1 MARRSDPPS
10 DPLDAARGV
19 TSRRTHARPAAPVD
33 SIAIPG
39 IARLRGWAVAAL
51 IDVALSVA
59 LGAPRNAAAQ
69 LLNAAADP
77 YRIGDAWGLRIA
89 SQLVEHPLAPGQ
101 AATTFGIGATATGT
115 VDEDLSLHGN
125 AELRR
130 GPSVVKADAIHYDED
145 TDTADAYGHV
155 RIVHDGNAFSGPD
168 AHLRIDSVEGTMA
181 SPHYR
186 FNLTGGTGS
195 GSRID
200 LVDDARE
207 VVYDG
212 TYTTCHCTTSPAWY
226 LHAARLDL
234 DNDAGEGVAHDGVL
248 VFAGLPLFASP
259 WMSFPLNGER
269 HTGILPPTFA
279 VSSTSGYDIAV
290 PVYFNLAPNYDLT
303 VTPRLMTKRG
313 AMLTTDFR
321 YLSPT
326 YSGSFSASVLPDDA
340 TTHTNRYSI
349 AFQHRE
355 NLGNGFAAYANYN
368 RVSDAS
374 VPSDFSS
381 ANSLVVGSQTLFQQE
396 AGVTW
401 NHGPWSVLARVQNW
415 QSFTTAPPYNRAPEL
430 DAKYTRYNVGGFD
443 FGVDVNATRFTIP
456 TADST
461 EGNRM
466 TFDAHVA
473 YPIVAPGWYI
483 TPMLQW
489 HAASYDLT
497 SIGSD
502 APAGQPKNFTVNVPT
517 ASLDMGATFER
528 AVRLFGIDMIQT
540 LEPRL
545 YYVDT
550 PYRNQ
555 TFAPAFDTAPID
567 FGLAEIFTSNRFVG
581 GDRVSDMNRLTA
593 GVTTRFIDAGSG
605 TELARF
611 VLAQEY
617 YFRASQVTMPDD
629 TPPTVGPSDVVA
641 GAALHLGPTLELQQA
656 VEYNQ
661 SSNEL
666 TQATAGVDWKPAN
679 GRVINLAYL
688 YARANATLD
697 DEPEN
702 QVLLSA
708 QWPLT
713 HALSGVGSVDY
724 DLAAHRL
731 VGGLLGF
738 QYAADCWAVSV
749 ALQKYTNYNGTTS
762 PTTGTRVLVQ
772 LQLNGLSRI
781 DNGLLQQFRANVPGY
796 STPTLPAPASR
807 FTDYP

>member
-1 MARRSDPPS
+1 MARRSEP
-10 DPLDAARGV
+10 ARGPR
-19 TSRRTHARPAAPVD
+19 SAPRG
-33 SIAIPG
+33 G
-39 IARLRGWAVAAL
+39 IVARLRAGAVAL
-51 IDVALSVA
+51 LVDVALSVA
-59 LGAPRNAAAQ
+59 LCTPRDADAQLQNAAAE
-69 LLNAAADP
+69 P

-101 AATTFGIGATATGT
+101 AATTFGIGAAASGT
-115 VDEDLSLHGN
+115 VDQDLSLHGN

-130 GPSVVKADAIHYDED
+130 GPSVVKADAIHYDAD
-145 TDTADAYGHV
+145 TDMTDAYGHV
-155 RIVHDGNAFSGPD
+155 LVVHDGNAFAGPD
-168 AHLRIDSVEGTMA
+168 AHLQLDSFAGTMTA
-181 SPHYR
+181 PHYR
-186 FNLTGGTGS
+186 FNLTGGSGS
-195 GSRID
+195 GTRVD
-200 LVDDARE
+200 LLDDTRE

-212 TYTTCHCTTSPAWY
+212 TYTTCHCSDDPAWY
-226 LHAARLDL
+226 LRASRLDL
-234 DNDAGEGVAHDGVL
+234 DNAAGIGVAHDGIL
-248 VFAGLPLFASP
+248 FFAGVPVFASP
-259 WMSFPLNGER
+259 WMSFPLNDAR
-269 HTGILPPTFA
+269 KSGILPPTFA
-279 VSSTSGYDIAV
+279 ISSTNGYDIAV
-290 PVYFNLAPNYDLT
+290 PIYFNLAPNYDLT

-313 AMLTTDFR
+313 AMLTTDYR
-321 YLSPT
+321 YLGST
-326 YSGSFSASVLPDDA
+326 YSGSLSASVLPDDA

-355 NLGNGFAAYANYN
+355 DLGNGFAAYTNYN

-396 AGVTW
+396 AGVTY

-415 QSFTTAPPYNRAPEL
+415 QSFTTTPPYNREPEL
-430 DAKYTRYNVGGFD
+430 NAKYTRYDAGGFD
-443 FGVDVNATRFTIP
+443 FGADVDATRFTIP

-466 TFDAHVA
+466 TFDTYVS
-473 YPIVAPGWYI
+473 YPILSPGWSVI
-483 TPMLQW
+483 PKLQW

-517 ASLDMGATFER
+517 ASLDMSATFER
-528 AVRLFGIDMIQT
+528 AVRLFGVDMIQT

-545 YYVDT
+545 YYVYT

-555 TFAPAFDTAPID
+555 TFAPVFDTAPLD

-605 TELARF
+605 VELARF
-611 VLAQEY
+611 VLAQAY
-617 YFRASQVTMPDD
+617 DFRTSQVTMPGD
-629 TPPTVGPSDVVA
+629 TPPTVGPSSVIG
-641 GAALHLGPTLELQQA
+641 GAALHIGAGLELQQA
-656 VEYNQ
+656 AEYNQ

-666 TQATAGVDWKPAN
+666 TQAMAGIDWKPAD
-679 GRVINLAYL
+679 GKVINLAYL

-731 VGGLLGF
+731 VSGLLGF
-738 QYAADCWAVSV
+738 QYAADCWAVSF
-749 ALQKYTNYNGTTS
+749 ALQKYTNYNSTTS

-781 DNGLLQQFRANVPGY
+781 DNGLLQQFRASVPGY
-796 STPTLPAPASR
+796 ATPALPAPTSR

>member
-1 MARRSDPPS
+1 MARRSERPG
-10 DPLDAARGV
+10 RV
-19 TSRRTHARPAAPVD
+19 RTRALALLAD
-33 SIAIPG
+33 IALSIALCTP
-39 IARLRGWAVAAL
+39 RDVAAQL
-51 IDVALSVA
+51 A
-59 LGAPRNAAAQ
+59 GAAAQ
-69 LLNAAADP
+69 PDRLD
-77 YRIGDAWGLRIA
+77 DAWGLRIA
-89 SQLVEHPLAPGQ
+89 SQLVEHPLAAGQ
-101 AATTFGIGATATGT
+101 VATTFGIGTAMSGT
-115 VDEDLSLHGN
+115 ANQDLSLRGN

-130 GPSVVKADAIHYDED
+130 GTSVVKADAIHYDVD

-155 RIVHDGNAFSGPD
+155 RIVHDGNAFAGPD
-168 AHLRIDSVEGTMA
+168 AHLQVGSVAGTMTA
-181 SPHYR
+181 PHYR
-186 FNLTGGTGS
+186 FNLTGGSGS
-195 GSRID
+195 GTRVD
-200 LVDDARE
+200 LLDDTRQI
-207 VVYDG
+207 VHDG
-212 TYTTCHCTTSPAWY
+212 TYTTCQCTHDPAWY
-226 LHAARLDL
+226 LRASRLDL
-234 DNDAGEGVAHDGVL
+234 DEAAGEGVAHDGVL
-248 VFAGLPLFASP
+248 YFAGLPLFASP
-259 WMSFPLNGER
+259 WMSFPLNGDR
-269 HTGILPPTFA
+269 QSGLLPPTFGI
-279 VSSTSGYDIAV
+279 SSTNGYDFALPI
-290 PVYFNLAPNYDLT
+290 YFNLAPNYDLT
-303 VTPRLMTKRG
+303 ITPRVMTKRG
-313 AMLTTDFR
+313 AMLTTEYR

-326 YSGSFSASVLPDDA
+326 YSGDLSVSVLPDDA

-349 AFQHRE
+349 TFQHRE

-381 ANSLVVGSQTLFQQE
+381 ANSLVIGSQTLFQQE
-396 AGVTW
+396 AGVTYD
-401 NHGPWSVLARVQNW
+401 HGPWSVLARVQNW
-415 QSFTTAPPYNRAPEL
+415 QSFTTTPPYNRAPEL

-443 FGVDVNATRFTIP
+443 FGVEANATRFTIP

-461 EGNRM
+461 EGKRM
-466 TFDAHVA
+466 TLDASVS
-473 YPIVAPGWYI
+473 YPIVTPGWYV
-483 TPMLQW
+483 TPKLQW

-517 ASLDMGATFER
+517 ASVDMGATFER
-528 AVRLFGIDMIQT
+528 PVRLFGIDMIQT

-555 TFAPAFDTAPID
+555 TFAPAFDTAPLD
-567 FGLAEIFTSNRFVG
+567 FGLAEVFTSNRFVG

-593 GVTTRFIDAGSG
+593 GITTRFVEAGNG
-605 TELARF
+605 VELARF

-617 YFRASQVTMPDD
+617 YFRASQVTMPGDV
-629 TPPTVGPSDVVA
+629 PPSVGPSDVIA
-641 GAALHLGPTLELQQA
+641 GAALHVGGNLELQQA

-661 SSNEL
+661 SSSEL
-666 TQATAGVDWKPAN
+666 TQATAGIDWKPAA
-679 GRVINLAYL
+679 GKVVNLAYL

-697 DEPEN
+697 DEQEN

-731 VGGLLGF
+731 VSGLLGF
-738 QYAADCWAVSV
+738 QYAAECWAVSV

-796 STPTLPAPASR
+796 STPTLPAPTSR

>member
-1 MARRSDPPS
+1 MARRSDSAAGPR
-10 DPLDAARGV
+10 DAVPGGIVARV
-19 TSRRTHARPAAPVD
+19 NARA
-33 SIAIPG
+33 IA
-39 IARLRGWAVAAL
+39 LLV
-51 IDVALSVA
+51 DVALAIAVC
-59 LGAPRNAAAQ
+59 APRDAAAQ
-69 LLNAAADP
+69 LQGAAAQP
-77 YRIGDAWGLRIA
+77 YRIGDAWGLRVA
-89 SQLVEHPLAPGQ
+89 SQLVEHPLAAGQ
-101 AATTFGIGATATGT
+101 VATTFGIGATASGT
-115 VDEDLSLHGN
+115 VDQDLSLHGS

-130 GPSVVKADAIHYDED
+130 GPSAVKADAIHYDAD

-155 RIVHDGNAFSGPD
+155 QVVHDGDAFAGPD
-168 AHLRIDSVEGTMA
+168 AHLQLDSVEGTMT

-186 FNLTGGTGS
+186 FNLTGGSGS
-195 GSRID
+195 GTRVD
-200 LVDDARE
+200 LLDDSRE

-212 TYTTCHCTTSPAWY
+212 TYTTCHCTNDPAWY
-226 LHAARLDL
+226 LRASRLDL
-234 DNDAGEGVAHDGVL
+234 DQAAGVGVAHDGVL
-248 VFAGLPLFASP
+248 FFAGVPVFASP

-269 HTGILPPTFA
+269 RTGILPPTFSI
-279 VSSTSGYDIAV
+279 SSTNGYDIAV
-290 PVYFNLAPNYDLT
+290 PVYFNLAPNHDLT

-313 AMLTTDFR
+313 AMLTTDYR

-326 YSGSFSASVLPDDA
+326 YSGSLSVSVLPDDA

-396 AGVTW
+396 AGVTYD
-401 NHGPWSVLARVQNW
+401 HGPWAVLARVQNW
-415 QSFTTAPPYNRAPEL
+415 QSFTTTPPYNREPEL
-430 DAKYTRYNVGGFD
+430 DAKYMRYNVGGFD
-443 FGVDVNATRFTIP
+443 FGVDANATRFTIP

-461 EGNRM
+461 EGNRL
-466 TFDAHVA
+466 TLDTYVS
-473 YPIVAPGWYI
+473 YPIVAPGWTV
-483 TPMLQW
+483 TPKLQW

-502 APAGQPKNFTVNVPT
+502 APAGQPKNLTVNVPT
-517 ASLDMGATFER
+517 ASVDMGATFER
-528 AVRLFGIDMIQT
+528 TVRLFGIDMIQT

-545 YYVDT
+545 YYVYT

-555 TFAPAFDTAPID
+555 TFAPAFDTAPLD

-593 GVTTRFIDAGSG
+593 GVTTRFVDAGSG
-605 TELARF
+605 AELARF

-617 YFRASQVTMPDD
+617 YLRASQVTMPGD
-629 TPPTVGPSDVVA
+629 TPPTVGPSDVIT
-641 GAALHLGPTLELQQA
+641 GAAFHVGSGLELQQA
-656 VEYNQ
+656 AEYNQ

-666 TQATAGVDWKPAN
+666 TQATAGVDWKPAAGN
-679 GRVINLAYL
+679 VINLAYL

-713 HALSGVGSVDY
+713 HALSSVGSVDY

-731 VGGLLGF
+731 VSGLLGF
-738 QYAADCWAVSV
+738 RYAADCWAVSV

-762 PTTGTRVLVQ
+762 PTTGTRVLMQ
-772 LQLNGLSRI
+772 LQLDGLSRI

-796 STPTLPAPASR
+796 STPTLPAPTSR
-807 FTDYP
+807 FSDYP

>member
-1 MARRSDPPS
+1 MARRSDSAPGPRH
-10 DPLDAARGV
+10 AVRGGIVARV
-19 TSRRTHARPAAPVD
+19 RA
-33 SIAIPG
+33 
-39 IARLRGWAVAAL
+39 AAL
-51 IDVALSVA
+51 ALLVDVALSVA
-59 LGAPRNAAAQ
+59 LGAPRDAAAQ
-69 LLNAAADP
+69 LQNAAAAP
-77 YRIGDAWGLRIA
+77 YRLADAWGLRIA
-89 SQLVEHPLAPGQ
+89 SQLVEHPLSAGQ
-101 AATTFGIGATATGT
+101 AATTFGIGAMATGT
-115 VDEDLSLHGN
+115 VDQDLSLHGN

-130 GPSVVKADAIHYDED
+130 GESVVKADAIHYDAD
-145 TDTADAYGHV
+145 TDMTDAYGHV
-155 RIVHDGNAFSGPD
+155 LVVHDGNAFAGPD
-168 AHLRIDSVEGTMA
+168 AHLRLDSVEGTMT

-186 FNLTGGTGS
+186 FNLTGGSGS
-195 GSRID
+195 GACVD
-200 LVDDARE
+200 LLDDSRE

-212 TYTTCHCTTSPAWY
+212 TYTTCHCTKDPAWY
-226 LHAARLDL
+226 LSASRLDL
-234 DNDAGEGVAHDGVL
+234 DNEAGVGVAHDGVL
-248 VFAGLPLFASP
+248 VFAGVPLFASP
-259 WMSFPLNGER
+259 WMSFPLNDQR
-269 HTGILPPTFA
+269 KTGILPPTFSL
-279 VSSTSGYDIAV
+279 SSTSGYDIAV
-290 PVYFNLAPNYDLT
+290 PIYFNLAPNYDLT

-313 AMLTTDFR
+313 AMLTTDTR

-326 YSGSFSASVLPDDA
+326 YSGSLSVSVLPDDA

-396 AGVTW
+396 AGVTY

-415 QSFTTAPPYNRAPEL
+415 QSFTTTPPYNREPEL

-443 FGVDVNATRFTIP
+443 FGADVNATRFTIP

-461 EGNRM
+461 EGNRL
-466 TFDAHVA
+466 TFDTYVS
-473 YPIVAPGWYI
+473 YPIVAPGWYV
-483 TPMLQW
+483 TPKLQW

-502 APAGQPKNFTVNVPT
+502 APAGQPKTFTVNVPT
-517 ASLDMGATFER
+517 VSLDMGATFER

-555 TFAPAFDTAPID
+555 TFAPAFDTAPLD

-593 GVTTRFIDAGSG
+593 GVTTRFVDAGSG

-641 GAALHLGPTLELQQA
+641 GAAFHIGNGLELQQA

-661 SSNEL
+661 SSSEL
-666 TQATAGVDWKPAN
+666 TQTMAGIDWKPAD
-679 GRVINLAYL
+679 GKVVNLAYL

-713 HALSGVGSVDY
+713 HTLSGVGSVDY

-731 VGGLLGF
+731 VSELLGF
-738 QYAADCWAVSV
+738 QYSADCWAVSF

-796 STPTLPAPASR
+796 STPTLPAPTSR
-807 FTDYP
+807 FSDDYP

>member
-1 MARRSDPPS
+1 MRA
-10 DPLDAARGV
+10 G
-19 TSRRTHARPAAPVD
+19 
-33 SIAIPG
+33 
-39 IARLRGWAVAAL
+39 AVAL
-51 IDVALSVA
+51 LVDVALSVA
-59 LGAPRNAAAQ
+59 LCTPRDADAQLQNAAAE
-69 LLNAAADP
+69 P

-101 AATTFGIGATATGT
+101 AATTFGIGAAASGT
-115 VDEDLSLHGN
+115 VDQDLSLHGN

-130 GPSVVKADAIHYDED
+130 GPSVVKADAIHYDAD
-145 TDTADAYGHV
+145 TDMTDAYGHV
-155 RIVHDGNAFSGPD
+155 LVVHDGNAFAGPD
-168 AHLRIDSVEGTMA
+168 AHLQLDSFAGTMTA
-181 SPHYR
+181 PHYR
-186 FNLTGGTGS
+186 FNLTGGSGS
-195 GSRID
+195 GTRVD
-200 LVDDARE
+200 LLDDTRE

-212 TYTTCHCTTSPAWY
+212 TYTTCHCSDDPAWY
-226 LHAARLDL
+226 LRASRLDL
-234 DNDAGEGVAHDGVL
+234 DNAAGIGVAHDGIL
-248 VFAGLPLFASP
+248 FFAGVPVFASP
-259 WMSFPLNGER
+259 WMSFPLNDAR
-269 HTGILPPTFA
+269 KSGILPPTFA
-279 VSSTSGYDIAV
+279 ISSTNGYDIAV
-290 PVYFNLAPNYDLT
+290 PIYFNLAPNYDLT

-313 AMLTTDFR
+313 AMLTTDYR
-321 YLSPT
+321 YLGST
-326 YSGSFSASVLPDDA
+326 YSGSLSASVLPDDA

-355 NLGNGFAAYANYN
+355 DLGNGFAAYTNYN

-396 AGVTW
+396 AGVTY

-415 QSFTTAPPYNRAPEL
+415 QSFTTTPPYNREPEL
-430 DAKYTRYNVGGFD
+430 NAKYTRYDAGGFD
-443 FGVDVNATRFTIP
+443 FGADVDATRFTIP

-466 TFDAHVA
+466 TFDTYVS
-473 YPIVAPGWYI
+473 YPILSPGWSVI
-483 TPMLQW
+483 PKLQW

-517 ASLDMGATFER
+517 ASLDMSATFER
-528 AVRLFGIDMIQT
+528 AVRLFGVDMIQT

-545 YYVDT
+545 YYVYT

-555 TFAPAFDTAPID
+555 TFAPVFDTAPLD

-605 TELARF
+605 VELARF
-611 VLAQEY
+611 VLAQAY
-617 YFRASQVTMPDD
+617 DFRTSQVTMPGD
-629 TPPTVGPSDVVA
+629 TPPTVGPSSVIG
-641 GAALHLGPTLELQQA
+641 GAALHIGAGLELQQA
-656 VEYNQ
+656 AEYNQ

-666 TQATAGVDWKPAN
+666 TQAMAGIDWKPAD
-679 GRVINLAYL
+679 GKVINLAYL

-731 VGGLLGF
+731 VSGLLGF
-738 QYAADCWAVSV
+738 QYAADCWAVSF
-749 ALQKYTNYNGTTS
+749 ALQKYTNYNSTTS

-781 DNGLLQQFRANVPGY
+781 DNGLLQQFRASVPGY
-796 STPTLPAPASR
+796 ATPALPAPTSR

>member
-1 MARRSDPPS
+1 MP
-10 DPLDAARGV
+10 GV
-19 TSRRTHARPAAPVD
+19 
-33 SIAIPG
+33 
-39 IARLRGWAVAAL
+39 ARLRAWAVAAL
-51 IDVALSVA
+51 VDVALSVA

-89 SQLVEHPLAPGQ
+89 SQLVEHPLAPGL
-101 AATTFGIGATATGT
+101 AATTFGVGATATGT

-130 GPSVVKADAIHYDED
+130 GPSVVKADAIHYDTD
-145 TDTADAYGHV
+145 TDTTDAYGHV

-168 AHLRIDSVEGTMA
+168 AHLRIDSVEGTMT

-186 FNLTGGTGS
+186 FNLTGGMGS

-234 DNDAGEGVAHDGVL
+234 DNEAGEGVAHDGVL

-349 AFQHRE
+349 ALQHRE

-396 AGVTW
+396 AGITW

-443 FGVDVNATRFTIP
+443 FGVDANATRFTIP

-473 YPIVAPGWYI
+473 YPIVAPGWHI

-497 SIGSD
+497 SIGSG

-617 YFRASQVTMPDD
+617 DFRASQVTMPGD
-629 TPPTVGPSDVVA
+629 TPPSVGPSDAVA

-661 SSNEL
+661 SGNEL

-679 GRVINLAYL
+679 GKVINLAYL

-738 QYAADCWAVSV
+738 QYTADCWAVSV

-762 PTTGTRVLVQ
+762 PTTGTRVLMQ

-796 STPTLPAPASR
+796 STPTLPAPTSR

>member
-1 MARRSDPPS
+1 MARRSDP
-10 DPLDAARGV
+10 ATG
-19 TSRRTHARPAAPVD
+19 
-33 SIAIPG
+33 
-39 IARLRGWAVAAL
+39 
-51 IDVALSVA
+51 
-59 LGAPRNAAAQ
+59 PRNAARGGLVARLRASAIALLVDAALSIAVCAPRDADAQ

-89 SQLVEHPLAPGQ
+89 SQLVEHPLAAGQ
-101 AATTFGIGATATGT
+101 VATQFGIGATATGT
-115 VDEDLSLHGN
+115 VDQDLSLHGD

-130 GPSVVKADAIHYDED
+130 GPSVVKADAIHYDAD
-145 TDTADAYGHV
+145 TDMTDAYGHV
-155 RIVHDGNAFSGPD
+155 RVVHDGNAFAGPD
-168 AHLRIDSVEGTMA
+168 AHLQLDSVEGTMT
-181 SPHYR
+181 SPHYH
-186 FNLTGGTGS
+186 FNLTGGSGS
-195 GSRID
+195 GTRVD
-200 LVDDARE
+200 LLDDARE

-212 TYTTCHCTTSPAWY
+212 TYTTCRCTKNPAWY
-226 LHAARLDL
+226 LSASRLDL

-248 VFAGLPLFASP
+248 FFAGVPVFASP

-269 HTGILPPTFA
+269 HSGILPPTFA
-279 VSSTSGYDIAV
+279 VSSTNGDDIAV
-290 PVYFNLAPNYDLT
+290 PIYFNLAPNYDLT

-313 AMLTTDFR
+313 AMLTTDYR

-326 YSGSFSASVLPDDA
+326 YSGSLSVSVLPDDA

-396 AGVTW
+396 AGVTY

-415 QSFTTAPPYNRAPEL
+415 QSFTTTPPYNREPEL
-430 DAKYTRYNVGGFD
+430 NAKYTRYNIGGFD
-443 FGVDVNATRFTIP
+443 FGADVNATRFTIP

-461 EGNRM
+461 EGNRL
-466 TFDAHVA
+466 TFDTSVS
-473 YPIVAPGWYI
+473 YPVVTPGWYV
-483 TPMLQW
+483 TPKLQW

-502 APAGQPKNFTVNVPT
+502 ASAGQPKNFTVNVPT

-545 YYVDT
+545 YYVYT

-555 TFAPAFDTAPID
+555 TFAPAFDTAPLD

-593 GVTTRFIDAGSG
+593 GVTTRFVDAGSG

-617 YFRASQVTMPDD
+617 DFRASQVTMPGD
-629 TPPTVGPSDVVA
+629 TPPTVGPSDVIA
-641 GAALHLGPTLELQQA
+641 GAALHLGTGLELQQA
-656 VEYNQ
+656 AEYNQ
-661 SSNEL
+661 SSSEL
-666 TQATAGVDWKPAN
+666 TQATAGIDWKPTA
-679 GRVINLAYL
+679 GKVINLAYL

-731 VGGLLGF
+731 VSGLLGF

-762 PTTGTRVLVQ
+762 PTTGTRVLMQ

-796 STPTLPAPASR
+796 STPTLPAPTSR